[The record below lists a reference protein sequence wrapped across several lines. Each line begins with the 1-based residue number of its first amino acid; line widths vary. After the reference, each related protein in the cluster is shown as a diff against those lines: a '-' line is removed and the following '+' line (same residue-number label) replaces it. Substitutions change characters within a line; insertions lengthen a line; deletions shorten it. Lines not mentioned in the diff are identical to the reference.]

1 MKKIL
6 IFFFLSFSL
15 TSLCQVKI
23 SDMPAATDLTGAVV
37 PIVQGGV
44 NKKAASTLFTNI
56 SANIPSASISVG
68 GITAG
73 TSLTNLSD
81 SQILALLLNP
91 YVAPVF
97 TSFANNQAQTVEVGT
112 TISGSKT
119 FTWGITVNSGVVPTI
134 DIRNNTTSSTLLAA
148 TPNDGTQAVTVTT
161 IQLNTNGAT
170 QSWRGVGNNTSPV
183 STFNSSDYVVTA
195 RFIRFFGA
203 SSASVTNSAQVRAL
217 PTNAFHTGATT
228 FTLNTGNTLTKFII
242 ALPPGVTISTV
253 FDIDASNANITST
266 YILTGTINVVDA
278 GGTNRAYNIYEL
290 NLGAPYSSSHQHSI
304 TTAN

>member
-1 MKKIL
+1 MKRL
-6 IFFFLSFSL
+6 IAIVFFAFSFSAF
-15 TSLCQVKI
+15 CQKI
-23 SDMPAATDLTGAVV
+23 SELPSATDINGAVI

-44 NKKAASTLFTNI
+44 TKKAGSTLFTNA

-73 TSLTNLSD
+73 TSLSNLSP
-81 SQILALLLNP
+81 SQILSLLLNP
-91 YVAPVF
+91 YINPAF
-97 TSFANNQAQTVEVGT
+97 TSFSVSGQPQTVEVGT
-112 TISGSKT
+112 TLSGSRT

-170 QSWRGVGNNTSPV
+170 QSWRGIGNNTSPT
-183 STFNSSDYVVTA
+183 STFNSSDFVVTS

-203 SSASVTNSAQVRAL
+203 SAASVTNSAQVRAL
-217 PTNAFHTGATT
+217 PTNAFHTGAST
-228 FTLNTGNTLTKFII
+228 FTLNTGNTLTKFIV
-242 ALPPGVTISTV
+242 ALPPSVTISTV
-253 FDIDASNANITST
+253 IDIDASNANITST

-290 NLGAPYSSSHQHSI
+290 NLGAPYSFSHQHSI

>member
-1 MKKIL
+1 MKKIFIL
-6 IFFFLSFSL
+6 FFLSFTFSAF
-15 TSLCQVKI
+15 CQVKI
-23 SDMPAATDLTGAVV
+23 SEMPSATDLTGAIV

-97 TSFANNQAQTVEVGT
+97 TSFANNQSQTVEVGT

-170 QSWRGVGNNTSPV
+170 QSWRGIGNNTSPV

-203 SSASVTNSAQVRAL
+203 SAASVTNSAQVRAL
-217 PTNAFHTGATT
+217 PTNAFHTGAST
-228 FTLNTGNTLTKFII
+228 FTLNTGNTLTKFIV
-242 ALPPGVTISTV
+242 ALPPSVTISTV
-253 FDIDASNANITST
+253 IDIDASNANITST

-290 NLGAPYSSSHQHSI
+290 NLGAPYSFSHQHSI